1 MTGMGRGRYRSRR
14 WALGTALFAVA
25 FGTNVST
32 PLLLRYQESLGLDT
46 WTTTALFAIYPL
58 GLLPTLLWAG
68 PASDAYGRRA
78 VMAPGVAMSAIASAV
93 MIAGQDRLALLF
105 TGRLLLGAV
114 SGLVFVTAS
123 AWMQEVDRDPTTDP
137 LWPSRLTGMLLYA
150 GFGAGPLV
158 AGVIG
163 QWGPAPLTTPYLL
176 HITLVCVGV
185 AALRLVPET
194 VAAPPGGRVRLQLGV
209 ASSVRGVFVSVVVPT
224 ALAVFG
230 FASLGMGLFP
240 VVLRPEMQG
249 IAVFA
254 SGLVAALVAGAIFG
268 TQRVVPRIGVGRSAP
283 LALGLGALG
292 CLLGL
297 VAFAIGDA
305 WPLVFPASVCL
316 GAASGLAVT
325 SGLRMVDLLTAPATR
340 GAMTGTFYAVAYAAM
355 TMPAL
360 VAAVA
365 HTTTGYCVVLGVMA
379 VAAAATAAWL
389 RLAAPRVVAV
399 A

>member
-1 MTGMGRGRYRSRR
+1 MTGPTPRGRSRR

-58 GLLPTLLWAG
+58 GLLPTLIWAG

-78 VMAPGVAMSAIASAV
+78 VMTPGLALSAVASAV
-93 MIAGQDRLALLF
+93 MIVGQERLEFLF
-105 TGRLLLGAV
+105 AGRLLLGAV

-123 AWMQEVDRDPTTDP
+123 AWMQEVDRDTMTDA

-150 GFGAGPLV
+150 GFGCGPLV
-158 AGVIG
+158 AGIIG
-163 QWGPAPLTTPYLL
+163 QWGPAPLTTPYLV
-176 HITLVCVGV
+176 HIALVCVGLV
-185 AALRLVPET
+185 TLRLVPET
-194 VAAPPGGRVRLQLGV
+194 VSDAPGGWVRPQLGV
-209 ASSVRGVFVSVVVPT
+209 APSVRGVFVSVVVPT

-240 VVLRPEMQG
+240 VVLRPEMRG

-254 SGLVAALVAGAIFG
+254 SGLVASLVAGAIFA

-283 LALGLGALG
+283 LALALGSLG

-297 VAFAIGDA
+297 AAFGVDGA
-305 WPLVFPASVCL
+305 WLLVFPASICL

-365 HTTTGYCVVLGVMA
+365 RSTTGYCVVLGVMA
-379 VAAAATAAWL
+379 AAAAAAAAWL
-389 RLAAPRVVAV
+389 RRAAPRITAT